1 MVGEAGRLQDGAHLP
16 IGGDSGLLGI
26 PFSQS
31 RFPPMSMQEATPF
44 SMRTWFGPRSTT
56 ADAACHFTNPM
67 PVGGRS
73 PRAHPAAGSTHS
85 AAKAAAS
92 GWVKAALAGAL
103 FSLPLSA
110 LALDPAKSVFQYNCQ
125 NWTRQNGL
133 PAEKISSISQT
144 KDGYLWLGTQN
155 GLVRF
160 DGLDFKAVPIELPQ
174 AQGQE
179 VRSLVHAR
187 DGGLWFSINN
197 GGFGHFDG
205 GKFSPLG
212 DERWTKVGMNAA
224 SIMEARDGTVWTGA
238 FAGLGHWMNGKPG
251 DSSFDETTGRTVLS
265 FAQDASGRLWLGTT
279 EAGLFHVED
288 GKLVQFSDDN
298 LKKHNLFALAFDA
311 DGDLFV
317 GTEFGLRCYDAQG
330 HSREIPPLTPQIEAM
345 LMDRH
350 GVLWVATNG
359 MGLARFANGAFSF
372 LRKADGLGSD
382 HVQSLFED
390 AEGSLWVGT
399 QDGLS
404 QLTDL
409 KFPTYSSKEGLASDS
424 TLSVTASRKGGLWI
438 TSNIGLSYFDGR
450 SAQNFTGSLA
460 LGNHY
465 IKHAFEAANGDLYL
479 VDGNKNLAVFYGGA
493 IAKLQP
499 CQLWPDALAE
509 DAEGILVGVGPELH
523 RFRDGQLQPYRFEK
537 EPQPVFYWINNLLV
551 SRDGAIWLASNNGVF
566 RMQSGNWEQWS
577 TANGLPSNSVY
588 CITEDEDGGI
598 WAGSIAGVVRIKKH
612 RAATVGLKQGLYDD
626 RIFALVPDHLGAF
639 WISSGRGIFRVAR
652 ESLNDCADG
661 RTARVQCEAFDG
673 LESVKFTDQTDQSLS
688 GCRTLDGRIWFPNP
702 HGVVMIDPG
711 DYFVNRL
718 PPPVHLSQLRINDVP
733 LANWKTLIRP
743 AKNGRIEFFFTAL
756 SYISPKKVRVQYQ
769 LEGFDPAWL
778 DAGTR
783 RSVLYNNLPPGHY
796 HFRIQAC
803 NADGIWNTTGDSV
816 DIELPPPFYETA
828 WFRTLLGLAAAL
840 ALFGAYRWKVRH
852 MVMRQ
857 QRLQAENDR
866 LEAKVS
872 ERTVELAR
880 EHALLRALL
889 DSSPD
894 QIYFKDR
901 DSRFLK
907 ASKAL
912 AENLGA
918 PSPEHMIGKTDF
930 DYFSKEHATPAF
942 EDEQQVIRT
951 GQPII
956 NKIEREVRKDGG
968 VIWALTNKMALRN
981 AAGEIVGTFGISR
994 DITAIKQA
1002 EAELKRVHRQLLV
1015 SSREA
1020 GMAEVATS
1028 VLHNVGNVLNSVNVS
1043 AGVVSERL
1051 RTSKID
1057 GVARLAQLFKEQGD
1071 GLARFLA
1078 DDARGRVVPAYLEQL
1093 AVYLEQERQD
1103 VRKELGALVLNVEH
1117 IKEIVGMQQ
1126 NYARVSGL
1134 VETVSLADLAEDAIK
1149 MHGGAYARHGI
1160 VLQRDYEELPLVS
1173 VDKHKVLQIL
1183 VNLLHNSKYA
1193 CEAANQPEKRVAL
1206 RLKSSGAD
1214 RVKIEVA
1221 DNGVGI
1227 PAENLTRIFSQ
1238 GFTTR
1243 KGGHGFGLH
1252 SGALAAADLGG
1263 SLRAESAGIGQG
1275 ATFILELPVEP
1286 PRRKA

>member
-1 MVGEAGRLQDGAHLP
+1 LRRFCIFIDETGRAGLPGPLIVNGTNGRPGGPSLPQTQFDGNALP
-16 IGGDSGLLGI
+16 LAAAPRPRCETSGLGLWWIGLALG
-26 PFSQS
+26 
-31 RFPPMSMQEATPF
+31 
-44 SMRTWFGPRSTT
+44 
-56 ADAACHFTNPM
+56 C
-67 PVGGRS
+67 
-73 PRAHPAAGSTHS
+73 
-85 AAKAAAS
+85 
-92 GWVKAALAGAL
+92 AL
-103 FSLPLSA
+103 FFLPLP
-110 LALDPAKSVFQYNCQ
+110 LLGLDPAKSVFQYNCQ

-133 PAEKISSISQT
+133 PVEKISSISQT

-160 DGLDFKAVPIELPQ
+160 DGLDFKAVPIKLPQ

-179 VRSLVHAR
+179 VRSLVQAR
-187 DGGLWFSINN
+187 DGGLWFSIDN

-205 GKFSPLG
+205 RKFSPLG
-212 DERWTKVGMNAA
+212 DERWTKAVMNAA

-251 DSSFDETTGRTVLS
+251 DSSFDETTGRTVLA

-279 EAGLFHVED
+279 EAGLFHLED
-288 GKLVQFSDDN
+288 GKLVQFSDDY
-298 LKKHNLFALAFDA
+298 LKKRNLFALACDA
-311 DGDLFV
+311 DGSLWV
-317 GTEFGLRCYDAQG
+317 GTELGLRCYDSHG
-330 HSREIPPLTPQIEAM
+330 RIREIPPNFSECRAL
-345 LMDRH
+345 LVDRH
-350 GVLWVATNG
+350 GILWAGTTGN
-359 MGLARFANGAFSF
+359 GLARIANGTFTY
-372 LRKADGLGSD
+372 LHKVDGLASD
-382 HVQSLFED
+382 NVTALFED
-390 AEGSLWVGT
+390 AEGSLWIGT

-404 QLTDL
+404 QLTEL
-409 KFPTYSSKEGLASDS
+409 KFPIYSSKEGLPGGS
-424 TLSVTASRKGGLWI
+424 THAVTPSRKGGLWI
-438 TSNIGLSYFDGR
+438 SFNGGIAYFNG
-450 SAQNFTGSLA
+450 SVAQNYTDGIPYR
-460 LGNHY
+460 NHY
-465 IKHAFEAANGDLYL
+465 IQQALEAANGDVYL
-479 VDGNKNLAVFYGGA
+479 TEGDKSIAVLSGGA
-493 IAKLQP
+493 LAKEIP
-499 CQLWPDALAE
+499 CPEWPQAYAE
-509 DAEGILVGVGPELH
+509 DAGGILVGVGSEL
-523 RFRDGQLQPYRFEK
+523 RQIRGGQLQAYPFGNGL
-537 EPQPVFYWINNLLV
+537 QPAFYWINNLLV
-551 SRDGAIWLASNNGVF
+551 ARDGAIWVASNNGVF
-566 RMQSGNWEQWS
+566 RVQGGSWEQWS
-577 TANGLPSNSVY
+577 TANGLPSDRIQS
-588 CITEDEDGGI
+588 IIEDEDGSI
-598 WAGSIAGVVRIKKH
+598 WVGTMAGLVRLKEH
-612 RAATVGLKQGLYDD
+612 RSAAIRLEQGLYDD
-626 RIFALVPDHLGAF
+626 RIYALVPDTRGSF
-639 WISSGRGIFRVAR
+639 WFSSGRGIFRATR
-652 ESLNDCADG
+652 QSLNDCADG
-661 RTARVQCEAFDG
+661 RTAKVQCESFDG
-673 LESVKFTDQTDQSLS
+673 LDSVKFSDRSDQSPS
-688 GCRTLDGRIWFPNP
+688 GCRTLDGRVWFPNP
-702 HGVVMIDPG
+702 HGVVMIDPNN
-711 DYFVNRL
+711 YFINRV
-718 PPPVHLSQLRINDVP
+718 PPPVHLSQVRLDGAVVDDR
-733 LANWKTLIRP
+733 TTTIRP
-743 AKNGRIEFFFTAL
+743 TGNGRIEFYFTAL
-756 SYISPKKVRVQYQ
+756 SYISPKKVRVQYR
-769 LEGFDPAWL
+769 LEEFDPAWV
-778 DAGTR
+778 DAGDH
-783 RSVLYNNLPPGHY
+783 RSVLYNNLKPGHY
-796 HFRIQAC
+796 RFRIQAC

-828 WFRTLLGLAAAL
+828 WFQAFLLLVAAL

-852 MVMRQ
+852 LAMRQ
-857 QRLQAENDR
+857 RRLQAENDR
-866 LEAKVS
+866 LEAKVA
-872 ERTVELAR
+872 ERTAELAH
-880 EHALLRALL
+880 EQALLRGLM

-894 QIYFKDR
+894 HIYFKDR

-956 NKIEREVRKDGG
+956 NKIEQEVREDGH
-968 VIWALTNKMALRN
+968 VTWALTNKMALRN

-1002 EAELKRVHRQLLV
+1002 EAQLERVHRQLLV

-1043 AGVVSERL
+1043 AGLVSERL

-1093 AVYLEQERQD
+1093 AVYLEQERQE
-1103 VRKELGALVLNVEH
+1103 VRKELGALVLNIEH

-1160 VLQRDYEELPLVS
+1160 VLQRDYEELPPMS
-1173 VDKHKVLQIL
+1173 VNKHKVLQIL

-1193 CEAANQPEKRVAL
+1193 CEATNQPEKRVTL
-1206 RLKSSGAD
+1206 RLKSSGAG

-1252 SGALAAADLGG
+1252 SSVLAAQEMGG
-1263 SLRAESAGIGQG
+1263 ILTACSDGPGHG
-1275 ATFILELPVEP
+1275 ATFTLELPRQP
-1286 PRRKA
+1286 PSAGQKQP